1 MQKFFSFLIIF
12 IFICIDGKSQFFSTK
27 NIVDSEEAIV
37 GASRLELYLPLLDNK
52 NIAVIANQTSIFN
65 KTHLID
71 TLLSKNINI
80 KKIFTPEH
88 GFRGTAD
95 EGTHINNSIDEKTKL
110 PIISLYGKNKKPNSE
125 QLNDIDILLFDLQDV
140 GTRFY
145 TYIST
150 MTYIMEAAA
159 ENNIPIIVLDRP
171 NPNGFYIDGPVLE
184 KENSSFVGLHQVP
197 VVYGLTIGEYAQMVN
212 GEYWLK
218 DSLQCE
224 LTIIP
229 LGNYNR
235 NNIYKLPIKPSPNL
249 PNWESVYLYPSLC
262 FFEGT
267 SVSVGRGTESPFQIY
282 GHPLILSNYSFTPK
296 QAEGRNKP
304 LHCDSECFGENL
316 IQYAVNYKG
325 NNKQL
330 NLSWLINAY
339 EQLKDKEIFF
349 NNFFTKLSGTK
360 NLQQQIENG
369 LSEEEIRDSWKE
381 SLDKYKK
388 IRSKYLLY
396 KDF

>member
-12 IFICIDGKSQFFSTK
+12 ILVCVEGKSQFYSKK
-27 NIVDSEEAIV
+27 NIINAEDAIV
-37 GASRLELYLPLLDNK
+37 GASRLELYLPLLEGKD
-52 NIAVIANQTSIFN
+52 IAVVANQTSIFN
-65 KTHLID
+65 NTHLID
-71 TLLSKNINI
+71 TLISTNVNV

-95 EGTHINNSIDEKTKL
+95 EGAHINNSIDEKTQL

-125 QLNDIDILLFDLQDV
+125 QLEDIDVLLFDLQDV

-150 MTYIMEAAA
+150 MTYVMEAAA
-159 ENNIPIIVLDRP
+159 ENDILVIVLDRP

-197 VVYGLTIGEYAQMVN
+197 VVYGLTIGEYAQMAN

-224 LTIIP
+224 LTVIP

-235 NNIYKLPIKPSPNL
+235 NNIYELPVKPSPNL

-267 SVSVGRGTESPFQIY
+267 TVSVGRGTESPFQVY
-282 GHPLILSNYSFTPK
+282 GHPMILSDYSFTPR
-296 QAEGRNKP
+296 QAEGKNKP
-304 LHCDSECFGENL
+304 LHRNTECFGEKL
-316 IQYAVNYKG
+316 HQYTVDYKT
-325 NNKQL
+325 NKDQL
-330 NLSWLINAY
+330 NLTWLINAY
-339 EQLKDKEIFF
+339 EQLKDKGTFF
-349 NNFFTKLSGTK
+349 NNFFVKLSGTK
-360 NLQQQIENG
+360 KLQQQIENG
-369 LSEEEIRDSWKE
+369 LSEDEIRESWKE
-381 SLDKYKK
+381 DIKKYKK
-388 IRSKYLLY
+388 IRAKYLLY
-396 KDF
+396 KDN